1 MNIIQLMKGRP
12 HWFLAIGQN
21 IFWLCLDKAF
31 SFSLIKFSLLILC
44 SSSLNTILW
53 TSLQTGAYGRELV
66 FQILTWYSTVWGL
79 QFCSTY
85 IYWFSLFRVFPIANN
100 TALITLAFTFLMES
114 PNGNVFCSV
123 NRYMKFSFTSVTFTK
138 CWNSYHP
145 LDSTRWKFQLK
156 FQMMKTQRRVS
167 HDPEQAESIPD
178 HSYSHLQLI
187 R

>member
-12 HWFLAIGQN
+12 HWVLAIGQS

-66 FQILTWYSTVWGL
+66 FQILAWYSTVWGL

-100 TALITLAFTFLMES
+100 TALITLAFTFIDGVPKWKCLLQCQQVHD
-114 PNGNVFCSV
+114 VFI
-123 NRYMKFSFTSVTFTK
+123 YI
-138 CWNSYHP
+138 SYFY
-145 LDSTRWKFQLK
+145 KILK
-156 FQMMKTQRRVS
+156 FLPPSWQHQMEISVEVS
-167 HDPEQAESIPD
+167 NDEDSKK
-178 HSYSHLQLI
+178 S
-187 R
+187 